1 MLNKY
6 IKSEGKIFEVT
17 GYDGEGRPVCSLTT
31 LKEIPEDKP
40 LPKPEVVEEVKPR
53 RGRKKA

>member
-1 MLNKY
+1 MIKENKF
-6 IKSEGKIFEVT
+6 IKSEGKIYEVV

-40 LPKPEVVEEVKPR
+40 LSVTEEEAPKR
-53 RGRKKA
+53 RTRKK